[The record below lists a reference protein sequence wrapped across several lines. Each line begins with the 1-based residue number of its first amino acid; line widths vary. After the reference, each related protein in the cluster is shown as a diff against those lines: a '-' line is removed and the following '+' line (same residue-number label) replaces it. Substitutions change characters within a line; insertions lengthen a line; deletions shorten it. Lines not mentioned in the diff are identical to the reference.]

1 MDSENDE
8 DIVEKQFRRLKQ
20 GQQMSSDSGSR
31 SQIGEPLAGD
41 RNFMI
46 DENGNIDDMV
56 DIITKKTVPVKKENL
71 KHNVETSSQRDRST
85 KKGKKKFS
93 NPPPK
98 RFRPEDQLYFQ
109 GRYAEDNQQ

>member
-31 SQIGEPLAGD
+31 SQIGEPLAGN

-71 KHNVETSSQRDRST
+71 R
-85 KKGKKKFS
+85 
-93 NPPPK
+93 
-98 RFRPEDQLYFQ
+98 
-109 GRYAEDNQQ
+109 